1 MSFFGSLFRKK
12 GESNKTACG
21 CSCGCGEATCAPET
35 GASFDGSKPIESDKT
50 VVKVLGTG
58 CKKCHALHENALKA
72 AESSEKAIV
81 VEYVTDI
88 AEIAAAGVMNTPA
101 LMVDGTVVSTGKLLS
116 VEEVGAL
123 L

>member
-1 MSFFGSLFRKK
+1 MSFFGSLFGKK
-12 GESNKTACG
+12 GESKEASCA
-21 CSCGCGEATCAPET
+21 CSCGRKETACASEL
-35 GASFDGSKPIESDKT
+35 GAPSDGPKLAESDKT
-50 VVKVLGTG
+50 VVKILGTG

-88 AEIAAAGVMNTPA
+88 AEIAATGVMNTPA
-101 LMVDGTVVSTGKLLS
+101 LMVDGTVVSAGKLLS

>member
-1 MSFFGSLFRKK
+1 MSFFGSLFGKK
-12 GESNKTACG
+12 DESSGALCG
-21 CSCGCGEATCAPET
+21 CSCGCGKATCAPET
-35 GASFDGSKPIESDKT
+35 DAPSDGPKPIESGKT

-72 AESSEKAIV
+72 AESSEKAVV

-88 AEIAAAGVMNTPA
+88 AEIAAAGVMSTPA
-101 LMVDGTVVSTGKLLS
+101 LMIDGTVVSTGKLLS
-116 VEEVGAL
+116 TEEIGAL